1 MCETG
6 VLSCTGK
13 LARVVL
19 DNRGPLSPSEIAA
32 EAHITAGEARKAVE
46 ELTAAGYAEPVC
58 GLCESREEVFTL
70 TQAGEDFDSDTGEP
84 EGC

>member
-19 DNRGPLSPSEIAA
+19 DNRGPLSPSEIAD
-32 EAHITAGEARKAVE
+32 EAHITSPEARKAVA
-46 ELTAAGYAEPVC
+46 ELEAADFVEPVC
-58 GLCESREEVFTL
+58 GLCESQEEVYTL
-70 TQAGEDFDSDTGEP
+70 TEAGEDFEP
-84 EGC
+84 AED

>member
-19 DNRGPLSPSEIAA
+19 DNRGPLSPSEIAD
-32 EAHITAGEARKAVE
+32 EAHITSPEARKAVA
-46 ELTAAGYAEPVC
+46 ELETVGFVKPVC
-58 GLCESREEVFTL
+58 GLCESQEEVYTL
-70 TQAGEDFDSDTGEP
+70 TEAGQDFDSGEF
-84 EGC
+84 